1 MCRHQGAGGWHHPV
15 HIHLSDYLVIRA
27 NRGDDE
33 YNDWDILT
41 QVRFFNDRRLSITC
55 ESDDQALVTKVS
67 LLLCAMF
74 RAAESSKAAR
84 HLGAPMAVTT
94 SVGLHTDARLAAV

>member
-41 QVRFFNDRRLSITC
+41 QVRLIDDGRL
-55 ESDDQALVTKVS
+55 
-67 LLLCAMF
+67 
-74 RAAESSKAAR
+74 
-84 HLGAPMAVTT
+84 
-94 SVGLHTDARLAAV
+94 

>member
-15 HIHLSDYLVIRA
+15 HIHLSDYIIIRA

-41 QVRFFNDRRLSITC
+41 QVRFFNDGSRSHVNRMI
-55 ESDDQALVTKVS
+55 K
-67 LLLCAMF
+67 
-74 RAAESSKAAR
+74 
-84 HLGAPMAVTT
+84 HW
-94 SVGLHTDARLAAV
+94 